1 MKELNA
7 LEAYIADMVA
17 DLTRQGE
24 RNIYTFIELNDG
36 TMAHVRGTA
45 EYDGYIED
53 DYRCGYG
60 NGTGAFVPTSAS
72 CDLYIEVCDKDK
84 NEIAVDTSAIE
95 EQVEHNLMSL

>member
-36 TMAHVRGTA
+36 TMAHVCGTA

-53 DYRCGYG
+53 DYRCGFG
-60 NGTGAFVPTSAS
+60 NGTGAFIPTSARCNLS
-72 CDLYIEVCDKDK
+72 IEAYDANDD
-84 NEIAVDTSAIE
+84 EITVDTAAIE
-95 EQVEHNLMSL
+95 EYVEQNLMSV